1 MSKPPAKSVVE
12 PNPMDPH
19 SSEIGFSLWRR
30 LLIILTIGAVL
41 GTLIIPFNPVMDK
54 MYRLAFLAALLGDWL
69 GPLLLVWHRKPLRWG
84 WLVASFL
91 LAMPFALPGHRMN
104 DVELRDAYVLRMQE
118 LSSTKYVWGGESSRG
133 IDCSGLPRKALR
145 DTLLSYGIRHCDG
158 GALREFAGQWW
169 FDASAKA
176 LGEGYR
182 RYTVPLAPHGSIQ
195 QMDYS
200 GLQPGDLAVTT
211 SGVHILAYLGGE
223 MWIQAEPGIGAVAIL
238 NGRHDPNVWFKQP
251 VTTHRWSVL
260 RHGED

>member
-1 MSKPPAKSVVE
+1 MSYLPATSAVE
-12 PNPMDPH
+12 SNAVAAH
-19 SSEIGFSLWRR
+19 SAGNGFSLARR
-30 LLIILTIGAVL
+30 LLIILTIGALL
-41 GTLIIPFNPVMDK
+41 GTLVIPLNPVMDK
-54 MYRLAFLAALLGDWL
+54 MYRLAFLAALLGTWL
-69 GPLLLVWHRKPLRWG
+69 GSLLLVWRRKPLRLG
-84 WLVASFL
+84 WLAASFL
-91 LAMPFALPGHRMN
+91 LAMPFALPGRRVN
-104 DVELRDAYVLRMQE
+104 DVELRDAYVMGMCL
-118 LSSTKYVWGGESSRG
+118 LSGTKYVWGGESSRG

-145 DTLLSYGIRHCDG
+145 DALLSYGIRHCEG
-158 GALREFAGQWW
+158 GALREFARQWW

-182 RYTVPLAPHGSIQ
+182 HYTVPLASHGCIQ

-238 NGRHDPNVWFKQP
+238 NGRHDPNGWFKQP

-260 RHGED
+260 RPGAG

>member
-91 LAMPFALPGHRMN
+91 LAMH